1 MRLCVCAFVRLCV
14 RSFVR
19 SFLSISKIPFFS
31 QVVGSFVGS
40 FVRSFVRSFVCL
52 HFKKIPHKKIHFFGH
67 ERPREIIKCDFL
79 HARAV
84 ATFLDTSVRGEK

>member
-1 MRLCVCAFVRLCV
+1 MRSFVCAFVRLCI

-52 HFKKIPHKKIHFFGH
+52 NFKKIPHKKS
-67 ERPREIIKCDFL
+67 
-79 HARAV
+79 
-84 ATFLDTSVRGEK
+84 TFLDTNVREK